1 MLKVWYYQKHLK
13 KHLEV
18 LIMENILGNKFQGR
32 QLNTVE
38 LSFLNKQPDP
48 TSCLQLRARDF
59 GMSWHPSLVTA
70 IDETKHPLN
79 FEDNLRGGP

>member
-38 LSFLNKQPDP
+38 LSFFK
-48 TSCLQLRARDF
+48 
-59 GMSWHPSLVTA
+59 
-70 IDETKHPLN
+70 
-79 FEDNLRGGP
+79 